1 MIEDRNF
8 DDLAQKFAKNI
19 YGTAKGQIRQ
29 TVVWQ
34 DLEQVLAMLE
44 QAKPLHILDA
54 GGGLGQLSQKI
65 AELGH
70 NVTLCDLS
78 GEMLKLAEQEIA
90 KNGLLEQYRLVHS
103 PVQQVGEHLDGSVD
117 LVLFHAVMEWLSDP
131 KDALE
136 RLLEQ
141 VKPGGIISVMFYNYN
156 GLLFKNLICG
166 NLTHIEQGMPHRK
179 RFKLQPQKGI
189 KPEDVYSWL
198 TDAGFN
204 ILGKTGVRTF
214 HDYMQSNMVGDY
226 TFEQV
231 LEMEQ
236 KLCRQEPYLSLGRY
250 IHVYAQKPLAS
261 DDKSGKETDIDNS
274 NKDNG

>member
-34 DLEQVLAMLE
+34 DLEQILALLKTNE
-44 QAKPLHILDA
+44 PLHILDA
-54 GGGLGQLSQKI
+54 GGGVGQLSQKI

-70 NVTLCDLS
+70 HVTLCDLS

-103 PVQQVGEHLDGSVD
+103 PVQEISQHLDEPVD
-117 LVLFHAVMEWLSDP
+117 LILFHAVMEWLSDP
-131 KDALE
+131 KEALE

-141 VKPGGIISVMFYNYN
+141 TKPGGVISVMFYNYN

-166 NLTHIEQGMPHRK
+166 NLTHIEEGMPHRK
-179 RFKLQPQKGI
+179 RFKLQPQQGI
-189 KPEDVYSWL
+189 KPEEVYSWL
-198 TDAGFN
+198 TDAGFT

-214 HDYMQSNMVGDY
+214 HDYMQTTMVGDY
-226 TFEQV
+226 SFEQV

-250 IHVYAQKPLAS
+250 IHVYAQKPLAES
-261 DDKSGKETDIDNS
+261 ETDKNNS

>member
-1 MIEDRNF
+1 MIKDRNF

-34 DLEQVLAMLE
+34 DLEQILALLE
-44 QAKPLHILDA
+44 SQTPLHILDA
-54 GGGLGQLSQKI
+54 GGGIGQLSQKI

-70 NVTLCDLS
+70 RVTLCDLS

-90 KNGLLEQYRLVHS
+90 NNGLLEQYRLVHS
-103 PVQQVGEHLDGSVD
+103 SVQEIGEHLNEPAD

-131 KDALE
+131 KEALE

-141 VKPGGIISVMFYNYN
+141 TRPGGVISVMFYNYN

-166 NLTHIEQGMPHRK
+166 NLTHIEEGMPHRK
-179 RFKLQPQKGI
+179 RFKLQPQQAI

-198 TDAGFN
+198 TDAGFT

-214 HDYMQSNMVGDY
+214 HDYMQTTMVGDY
-226 TFEQV
+226 SFEQV

-250 IHVYAQKPLAS
+250 IHVYAQKPS
-261 DDKSGKETDIDNS
+261 DLVTPADNGTSNDNS

>member
-1 MIEDRNF
+1 VIKDRNF

-34 DLEQVLAMLE
+34 DLEQILALLDGNT
-44 QAKPLHILDA
+44 PLHILDA
-54 GGGLGQLSQKI
+54 GGGIGQLSQKI

-70 NVTLCDLS
+70 RVTLCDLS

-103 PVQQVGEHLDGSVD
+103 SVQGIGEHLSEPAD

-141 VKPGGIISVMFYNYN
+141 TKPGGVVSVMFYNYN

-166 NLTHIEQGMPHRK
+166 NLTHIEEGMPHRK
-179 RFKLQPQKGI
+179 RFKLQPYQGI
-189 KPEDVYSWL
+189 KPEEVYSWL
-198 TDAGFN
+198 TDAGFS

-214 HDYMQSNMVGDY
+214 HDYMQSTMVGDY
-226 TFEQV
+226 SFEQV

-236 KLCRQEPYLSLGRY
+236 KLCRQEPFLSLGRY
-250 IHVYAQKPLAS
+250 IHVYAQKPLCQEIL
-261 DDKSGKETDIDNS
+261 DGGETSNENS

>member
-34 DLEQVLAMLE
+34 DLEQILALLDKG
-44 QAKPLHILDA
+44 KPLHILDA
-54 GGGLGQLSQKI
+54 GGGIGQLSQKI

-70 NVTLCDLS
+70 HVTLCDLS

-103 PVQQVGEHLDGSVD
+103 SVQDIGEHMSEPVD

-136 RLLEQ
+136 RLLAQ
-141 VKPGGIISVMFYNYN
+141 TKPGGVISVMFYNYN

-179 RFKLQPQKGI
+179 RFKLQPQQGI

-198 TDAGFN
+198 TDAGFT

-214 HDYMQSNMVGDY
+214 HDYMQTTMVGDY

-250 IHVYAQKPLAS
+250 IHVYAQKPLDPDSQA
-261 DDKSGKETDIDNS
+261 GEETENDNS

>member
-34 DLEQVLAMLE
+34 DLEQVLALLE
-44 QAKPLHILDA
+44 ENKPLHILDA
-54 GGGLGQLSQKI
+54 GGGIGQLSQKI
-65 AELGH
+65 AERGH
-70 NVTLCDLS
+70 RVTLCDLS

-103 PVQQVGEHLDGSVD
+103 AVQEIGEHLSEPVD

-136 RLLEQ
+136 RLMEQ
-141 VKPGGIISVMFYNYN
+141 VRPGGVISVMFYNYN

-166 NLTHIEQGMPHRK
+166 NLTHIEEGMPHRK
-179 RFKLQPQKGI
+179 RFKLQPQQGI

-198 TDAGFN
+198 SNAGFS

-214 HDYMQSNMVGDY
+214 HDYMQTTMVGDY
-226 TFEQV
+226 SFEQV

-250 IHVYAQKPLAS
+250 IHVYARKPLCQEPLA
-261 DDKSGKETDIDNS
+261 GGEANNDNS